1 MINYSVRYKEKGFLK
16 RWKILK
22 NVEGDGL
29 LETGTHRFFVLPDKS
44 RIEIPIIGTIFIFDS
59 MRFTAIKDNKE
70 NEIGQNIK
78 TK

>member
-1 MINYSVRYKEKGFLK
+1 MINYTVRYKEKSILR
-16 RWKILK
+16 RWKKLT
-22 NVEGDGL
+22 VEGDGL
-29 LETGTHRFFVLPDKS
+29 LETGTHRFFTLPDKS

>member
-29 LETGTHRFFVLPDKS
+29 LETGTHRFFVLSDKS
-44 RIEIPIIGTIFIFDS
+44 RIEIPIIGTIFTFDS
-59 MRFTAIKDNKE
+59 IRFAAIKDGKE
-70 NEIGQNIK
+70 KEIGQNIK